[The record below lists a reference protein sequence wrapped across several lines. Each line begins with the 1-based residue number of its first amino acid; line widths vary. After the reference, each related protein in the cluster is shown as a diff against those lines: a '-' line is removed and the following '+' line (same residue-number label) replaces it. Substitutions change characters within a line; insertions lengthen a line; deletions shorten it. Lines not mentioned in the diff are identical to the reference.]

1 MVGGGEGA
9 FIGAVHRSA
18 ARLDGDL
25 ELVCGAFSSDAE
37 RSRRAGASLHLDP
50 ERCYA
55 DYREMFASEA
65 KRRIAA
71 GGRSHEEGEIAAGGR
86 SHEEGEIAAGGR
98 SHKEGE
104 IAAGGRSHK
113 EVRSHN
119 DGTGPQDDGMDFV
132 VIVTPNHLHFPV
144 AVAALESGFHVLS
157 DKPATVSLAECRKL
171 GDEIKKSGLLYGLTH
186 PYTSYPL
193 IVEARQR
200 VAAGQLGTI
209 RKVIVEY
216 TQGWLADAVE
226 RTGNAQA
233 KWRLDPAKAGPSGCF
248 GDIGVHAFNL
258 VEFVTGL
265 RVTELSADL
274 NRIVEGRVLD
284 DDGVALLR
292 FDNEASGV
300 LVASQICTGDENNFR
315 LRVYGEGAS
324 LEWNQQEPNSLWL
337 KHAHRATELL
347 RSGAGHLGTPARY
360 HSRLPAGHP
369 EGYIEAFANLYRVF
383 GEQVR
388 AHASGSTHAV
398 ADAKVPG
405 IEAALR
411 GMAFIE
417 TVVAASAA
425 TQKWHVFPDVGQ

>member
-18 ARLDGDL
+18 ASLDGDL

-37 RSRRAGASLHLDP
+37 RSRRAGASLHLEP
-50 ERCYA
+50 ARCYA
-55 DYREMFASEA
+55 DYREMFASEQ
-65 KRRIAA
+65 KRRVVAES
-71 GGRSHEEGEIAAGGR
+71 RSQ
-86 SHEEGEIAAGGR
+86 
-98 SHKEGE
+98 KEQG
-104 IAAGGRSHK
+104 SPD
-113 EVRSHN
+113 N
-119 DGTGPQDDGMDFV
+119 DAMDFV

-144 AVAALESGFHVLS
+144 AVAALKSGFHVLS
-157 DKPATVSLAECRKL
+157 DKPATVSLAECKKL
-171 GDEIKKSGLLYGLTH
+171 ATEIEKSGLLYGLTH

-200 VAAGQLGTI
+200 IAAGQLGTV

-226 RTGNAQA
+226 RTGNVQA
-233 KWRLDPAKAGPSGCF
+233 AWRLDPSKAGPSGCF

-274 NRIVEGRVLD
+274 NRIVEGRALD

-292 FDNEASGV
+292 FDNDARGV
-300 LVASQICTGDENNFR
+300 LVASQICTGDENGLR
-315 LRVYGEGAS
+315 LRVYGESAS
-324 LEWNQQEPNSLWL
+324 LEWSQQEPNSLWL
-337 KHAHRATELL
+337 KHKHRPTEVL
-347 RSGAGHLGTPARY
+347 RSGTGHLGTAARY
-360 HSRLPAGHP
+360 YTRLPSGHP

-388 AHASGSTHAV
+388 AHAGGSVHAV
-398 ADAKVPG
+398 AGASVPG

-417 TVVAASAA
+417 TAVAASASDR
-425 TQKWHVFPDVGQ
+425 KWHKFPELDR

>member
-1 MVGGGEGA
+1 MVGGGAGA

-18 ARLDGDL
+18 ASLDGDL

-37 RSRRAGASLHLDP
+37 KSRRAGASLHLDP
-50 ERCYA
+50 ARCYA

-65 KRRIAA
+65 
-71 GGRSHEEGEIAAGGR
+71 RSHER
-86 SHEEGEIAAGGR
+86 
-98 SHKEGE
+98 
-104 IAAGGRSHK
+104 
-113 EVRSHN
+113 
-119 DGTGPQDDGMDFV
+119 MDFV

-144 AVAALESGFHVLS
+144 AMAALKSGFHVLS
-157 DKPATVSLAECRKL
+157 DKPATVSLEECKKL
-171 GDEIKKSGLLYGLTH
+171 RDEIKKSGLLYGLTH
-186 PYTSYPL
+186 PYSSYPL

-233 KWRLDPAKAGPSGCF
+233 AWRLDPSKAGPSGCF

-265 RVTELSADL
+265 RVTELSVDL
-274 NRIVEGRVLD
+274 NRIVEGRALD

-292 FDNEASGV
+292 FDNGARGV
-300 LVASQICTGDENNFR
+300 LVASQICTGDENR
-315 LRVYGEGAS
+315 LGLRVYGEGAS

-337 KHAHRATELL
+337 RHAHRPTELL
-347 RSGAGHLGTPARY
+347 RSGAGHLGTAARY
-360 HSRLPAGHP
+360 HTRLPAGHP

-388 AHASGSTHAV
+388 AHLSGSTHAV

-417 TVVAASAA
+417 TAVAASESG
-425 TQKWHVFPDVGQ
+425 QKWHAFPEVGEEIASEARSHK

>member
-18 ARLDGDL
+18 ASLDGDL

-50 ERCYA
+50 ARCYA
-55 DYREMFASEA
+55 DYREMFASEE
-65 KRRIAA
+65 KRRVAA
-71 GGRSHEEGEIAAGGR
+71 ES
-86 SHEEGEIAAGGR
+86 R
-98 SHKEGE
+98 SHKEE
-104 IAAGGRSHK
+104 A
-113 EVRSHN
+113 
-119 DGTGPQDDGMDFV
+119 MDFV
-132 VIVTPNHLHFPV
+132 VIVTPNHLHYPV
-144 AVAALESGFHVLS
+144 AVAALKSGFHVLS
-157 DKPATVSLAECRKL
+157 DKPATVSLAECKNL
-171 GDEIKKSGLLYGLTH
+171 KSEIEKSGLLYGLTH

-233 KWRLDPAKAGPSGCF
+233 AWRLDPSKAGPSGCF

-274 NRIVEGRVLD
+274 NRIVEGRALD

-292 FDNEASGV
+292 FDNDARGV
-300 LVASQICTGDENNFR
+300 LVASQICTGDENGLR
-315 LRVYGEGAS
+315 LRVYGESAS
-324 LEWNQQEPNSLWL
+324 LEWSQQEPNSLWL
-337 KHAHRATELL
+337 KHKHRPTEVL
-347 RSGAGHLGTPARY
+347 RSGTGHLGTAARY
-360 HSRLPAGHP
+360 HTRLPSGHP

-388 AHASGSTHAV
+388 ARAGGSVHAV
-398 ADAKVPG
+398 AGASVPG

-417 TVVAASAA
+417 TAVAASAA
-425 TQKWHVFPDVGQ
+425 DRKWHRFPELDA

>member
-18 ARLDGDL
+18 ASLDGDL

-50 ERCYA
+50 ARCYA
-55 DYREMFASEA
+55 DYREMFASEG
-65 KRRIAA
+65 KRRTAA
-71 GGRSHEEGEIAAGGR
+71 RGRPEKNAANADNG
-86 SHEEGEIAAGGR
+86 ADA
-98 SHKEGE
+98 
-104 IAAGGRSHK
+104 
-113 EVRSHN
+113 
-119 DGTGPQDDGMDFV
+119 MDFV

-144 AVAALESGFHVLS
+144 AVAALKSGFHVLS
-157 DKPATVSLAECRKL
+157 DKPATVSLAECKKL
-171 GDEIKKSGLLYGLTH
+171 RDEIAKSGLLYGLTH

-193 IVEARQR
+193 IVEARER

-226 RTGNAQA
+226 RTGNVQA
-233 KWRLDPAKAGPSGCF
+233 AWRLDPARAGPSGCF

-265 RVTELSADL
+265 HVTELSADL
-274 NRIVEGRVLD
+274 NRIVEGRALD

-292 FDNEASGV
+292 FDNDARGI
-300 LVASQICTGDENNFR
+300 LVASQICTGDENELR
-315 LRVYGEGAS
+315 LRVYGESAS
-324 LEWNQQEPNSLWL
+324 LEWSQQEPNSLWL
-337 KHAHRATELL
+337 KHKHRPTELL
-347 RSGAGHLGTPARY
+347 RSGTAQLGMAARY
-360 HSRLPAGHP
+360 HTRLPAGHP

-388 AHASGSTHAV
+388 AHASGTTHAV
-398 ADAKVPG
+398 AAAKVPG
-405 IEAALR
+405 IDAALR

-417 TVVAASAA
+417 TVVAANASP
-425 TQKWHVFPDVGQ
+425 QKWHPFPELPA

>member
-18 ARLDGDL
+18 ASLDGDL

-37 RSRRAGASLHLDP
+37 RSRRAGESLHLDP
-50 ERCYA
+50 ARCYA
-55 DYREMFASEA
+55 DYREMFGSEA

-71 GGRSHEEGEIAAGGR
+71 ES
-86 SHEEGEIAAGGR
+86 
-98 SHKEGE
+98 
-104 IAAGGRSHK
+104 
-113 EVRSHN
+113 RSHN
-119 DGTGPQDDGMDFV
+119 GDGMDFV
-132 VIVTPNHLHFPV
+132 VIVTPNHLHYPV
-144 AVAALESGFHVLS
+144 AVAALKSGFHVLS
-157 DKPATVSLAECRKL
+157 DKPATVSLAECKKL
-171 GDEIKKSGLLYGLTH
+171 QSEIEKSGLLYGLTH

-200 VAAGQLGTI
+200 VAAAQLGTI

-226 RTGNAQA
+226 RTGNVQA
-233 KWRLDPAKAGPSGCF
+233 AWRLDPTKAGPSGCF

-274 NRIVEGRVLD
+274 NRIVDGRALD

-292 FDNEASGV
+292 FDNDARGV
-300 LVASQICTGDENNFR
+300 LVASQICTGDENGLR
-315 LRVYGEGAS
+315 LRVYGESAS
-324 LEWNQQEPNSLWL
+324 LEWSQLEPNSLWL
-337 KHAHRATELL
+337 RHKHRSTELL
-347 RSGAGHLGTPARY
+347 RSGTSQLGTAARY
-360 HSRLPAGHP
+360 HTRLPAGHP

-388 AHASGSTHAV
+388 ARVNGARRDSSALE
-398 ADAKVPG
+398 VPG

-417 TVVAASAA
+417 TAVAAS
-425 TQKWHVFPDVGQ
+425 TSDRKWHKFPELGA

>member
-18 ARLDGDL
+18 ASLDGDL

-37 RSRRAGASLHLDP
+37 RSRRAGASLHLDSA
-50 ERCYA
+50 RCYA
-55 DYREMFASEA
+55 DYREMFASEQ
-65 KRRIAA
+65 KRRVAA
-71 GGRSHEEGEIAAGGR
+71 ES
-86 SHEEGEIAAGGR
+86 R
-98 SHKEGE
+98 SHKEQG
-104 IAAGGRSHK
+104 SPD
-113 EVRSHN
+113 N
-119 DGTGPQDDGMDFV
+119 DALDFV

-144 AVAALESGFHVLS
+144 AVAALKSGFHVLS
-157 DKPATVSLAECRKL
+157 DKPATVSLAECKKL
-171 GDEIKKSGLLYGLTH
+171 ATEIAKSGLLYGLTH

-200 VAAGQLGTI
+200 IAAGQLGTV

-226 RTGNAQA
+226 RTGNVQA
-233 KWRLDPAKAGPSGCF
+233 AWRLDPSKAGPSGCF
-248 GDIGVHAFNL
+248 GDIGIHAFNL

-274 NRIVEGRVLD
+274 NRIVDGRALD

-292 FDNEASGV
+292 FDNDARGV
-300 LVASQICTGDENNFR
+300 LVASQICTGDENGLR
-315 LRVYGEGAS
+315 LRVYGESAS
-324 LEWNQQEPNSLWL
+324 LEWSQQEPNSLWL
-337 KHAHRATELL
+337 KHKHRPTEVL
-347 RSGAGHLGTPARY
+347 RSGTGHLGTAARY
-360 HSRLPAGHP
+360 YTRLPSGHP

-388 AHASGSTHAV
+388 AHAGGSVHAV
-398 ADAKVPG
+398 AGASVPG

-417 TVVAASAA
+417 TAVAASASDR
-425 TQKWHVFPDVGQ
+425 KWHKFPGLAG

>member
-55 DYREMFASEA
+55 DYREMFASE
-65 KRRIAA
+65 R
-71 GGRSHEEGEIAAGGR
+71 EIASGAR
-86 SHEEGEIAAGGR
+86 SY
-98 SHKEGE
+98 
-104 IAAGGRSHK
+104 
-113 EVRSHN
+113 N
-119 DGTGPQDDGMDFV
+119 DNEGMDFV

-171 GDEIKKSGLLYGLTH
+171 SDEIKKSGLLYGLTH

-292 FDNEASGV
+292 FDNDASGV
-300 LVASQICTGDENNFR
+300 LVASQICTGDENGLR
-315 LRVYGEGAS
+315 LRVYGEAAS

-337 KHAHRATELL
+337 KHAHRPTELL
-347 RSGAGHLGTPARY
+347 RSGVGHLGTAARY

-388 AHASGSTHAV
+388 ARASGSTHAV

-417 TVVAASAA
+417 TVVAASES
-425 TQKWHVFPDVGQ
+425 TQKWHAFPDVSL